1 MTDLDVTPTQSL
13 ESTDSDSLTEMVKP
27 KVAEDFNQEFESSPI
42 TKTLEEEIQRVVE
55 KPVDDSSSV
64 SEVSEEKINK
74 ENTKDTDHCATS
86 QQDTE
91 VDSMKLEEISTM
103 VSQLP
108 IHEDE
113 IADYERI
120 TVEKSDAHAAEVE
133 ETKIPDAI
141 F

>member
-27 KVAEDFNQEFESSPI
+27 KVAEDFNQEFESSPM
-42 TKTLEEEIQRVVE
+42 TKTLEEEIQRVV
-55 KPVDDSSSV
+55 DDSRSV
-64 SEVSEEKINK
+64 TEVSEEKITQ
-74 ENTKDTDHCATS
+74 ENTEDTENCDTS
-86 QQDTE
+86 QQDSE

-120 TVEKSDAHAAEVE
+120 TVENSDAHDAEVE
-133 ETKIPDAI
+133 ETKIPDAV